1 MEEDALDRGEAFG
14 EQMTTRSLIAVNNVI
29 TLNNFV
35 APTTDMEMRIR
46 VEELQPE
53 GFKGCYPHKTVQC
66 HSGKL
71 NWTICN
77 NRKCFR
83 CNFLQKAV

>member
-1 MEEDALDRGEAFG
+1 MEEDALYRGDAFG
-14 EQMTTRSLIAVNNVI
+14 EQMTMRNHIAVNKVI

-35 APTTDMEMRIR
+35 TPTADMEMRIR

-53 GFKGCYPHKTVQC
+53 GFAGCYPHKTVRC
-66 HSGKL
+66 RSGKL

-77 NRKCFR
+77 N
-83 CNFLQKAV
+83 N